1 MGGYYVDGYFVDGYY
16 VAGYYLGEQGGEQP
30 PDTGDQTAVV
40 NSYKRAALTVIR
52 KKKKR
57 RVGR

>member
-16 VAGYYLGEQGGEQP
+16 VAGYYLGEQP

-40 NSYKRAALTVIR
+40 NSYKRTALTVIR